1 MNWDMNMEKSEVWSY
16 AHEDESEVINRVKKC
31 NISYRVLGKSDRSA
45 MPLGNGELCTS
56 VWTEDNGDICFYLSR
71 SDALTELDRTVKLGM
86 VRLPFTPNP
95 FMNGNYEQTL
105 NIGDGYI
112 IFRGKGT
119 KIKMFVDPKADQ
131 IVISSRN

>member
-1 MNWDMNMEKSEVWSY
+1 
-16 AHEDESEVINRVKKC
+16 
-31 NISYRVLGKSDRSA
+31 

-131 IVISSRN
+131 IVLKGGVRCRNNSDHFLFHLERSPSSFPK